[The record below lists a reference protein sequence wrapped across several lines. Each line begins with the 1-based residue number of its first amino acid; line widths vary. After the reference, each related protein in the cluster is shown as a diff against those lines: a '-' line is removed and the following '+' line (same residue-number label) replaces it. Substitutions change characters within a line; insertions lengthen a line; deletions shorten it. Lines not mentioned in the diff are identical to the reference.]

1 MIKLHKLIIEEIG
14 ERGNIMFDERLLK
27 KRFGKNKWHFMDQI
41 QFSLGVGSVQKHQR
55 IFVTQE
61 IERRQYVR
69 EFKKLNPKSNITESK
84 SPKKIWCLKKYKLDH
99 FADIEV

>member
-1 MIKLHKLIIEEIG
+1 MIEEIG

-55 IFVTQE
+55 IFVT
-61 IERRQYVR
+61 
-69 EFKKLNPKSNITESK
+69 
-84 SPKKIWCLKKYKLDH
+84 
-99 FADIEV
+99 